1 MRRHHKQFDTG
12 GGGGNDP
19 ILVMSIPFDSNGAIV
34 DSVSGNSVL
43 TSNYNI
49 LSYDSSQGSYYIQ
62 GRSQYGSNTGWNT
75 YSMRIQT
82 SLPDPSLYDYQIE
95 FDGKMTQSNS
105 GNYRCTSMGFLTN
118 SNGIAMP
125 FAFQI
130 PTANTASNI
139 KYLETNT
146 WKHIKLF
153 VSFTD
158 SLRKG
163 WVDGELQLDSSYTF
177 SAINTNYFLFLT
189 TRWNGDTNSSSRM
202 YIKNFT
208 LHAIPRS

>member
-1 MRRHHKQFDTG
+1 MRRHHKRFDT

-34 DSVSGNSVL
+34 DLVSGNSV
-43 TSNYNI
+43 TANSSYNT
-49 LSYDSSQGSYYIQ
+49 LAYDSSQGSYYIQ
-62 GRSQYGSNTGWNT
+62 GVRQYAYNNNWN
-75 YSMRIQT
+75 SFAMRIQT

-95 FDGKMTQSNS
+95 FDGKMTSSNS
-105 GNYRCTSMGFLTN
+105 GTYRCTSMGFLTN
-118 SNGIAMP
+118 SNGMAMP

-130 PTANTASNI
+130 PTSNTASNI
-139 KYLETNT
+139 RYLETNT

-163 WVDGELQLDSSYTF
+163 WVDGDLQLDSSYTF

-189 TRWNGDTNSSSRM
+189 TRWNADTGVNTKM